1 MGEGVGVGGG
11 TLAWRVGRQGQK
23 RWEAGGE
30 RKMGRRSL
38 RNVGGSVRGIAEDVA
53 TGSSCS
59 AIAIAS
65 LRRVNT
71 RN

>member
-30 RKMGRRSL
+30 RDEVSDSIEARDGDAGREA
-38 RNVGGSVRGIAEDVA
+38 SVDVLEMLA
-53 TGSSCS
+53 R
-59 AIAIAS
+59 
-65 LRRVNT
+65 L
-71 RN
+71 